1 LLDYLSKRF
10 VENGWSIKK
19 LHKLI
24 MLSSAYQMSSRISDE
39 AYDGDPENKLFSRFN
54 LRRLDVEEM
63 RDGLLAMDGTI
74 DYKMGGTLQS
84 GFGTDRENSND
95 RLSIDPTSVN
105 LRMVYVPL
113 RRANLP
119 ALLNLF
125 DFGDATTASGKR
137 PNTTVAPQAL
147 FMMNSD
153 FVEKRSENLA
163 RELLDENSA
172 DAARRA
178 ERAYLITLNRKPE
191 ASEVDQ
197 ALTYVERMRNKFD
210 GATSP
215 HDAWK
220 SLLRILIASNDFMYV
235 D

>member
-1 LLDYLSKRF
+1 
-10 VENGWSIKK
+10 
-19 LHKLI
+19 
-24 MLSSAYQMSSRISDE
+24 
-39 AYDGDPENKLFSRFN
+39 
-54 LRRLDVEEM
+54 
-63 RDGLLAMDGTI
+63 
-74 DYKMGGTLQS
+74 
-84 GFGTDRENSND
+84 
-95 RLSIDPTSVN
+95 
-105 LRMVYVPL
+105 VYVPL

-163 RELLDENSA
+163 KELLDENSA